1 MPFGDIWWQQCMHD
15 MFLYIWY
22 ISCDMFFS
30 ATVCFETHIIHPW
43 GCIRKYNALTW
54 LTLAHTMDHSVPILC
69 KLFVTFL
76 EAASACVAWKSVSIN
91 MVWYRLQSIKL
102 HSRIQCV
109 YIEVCISAI
118 LLLAPFTPR
127 YALHTQTPLCAMPI
141 KSDYFYSAFFAGEF
155 DLISK
160 CSERPLCAKFLG
172 TFHFSACIPKLEH
185 CSALALKI
193 SALALRRTRFRGC
206 DGIWL
211 QCKFG
216 ALTVIDGNC
225 EIKWDILKS
234 NVKLWN

>member
-1 MPFGDIWWQQCMHD
+1 MHD

-76 EAASACVAWKSVSIN
+76 EAASACVAWKSVSMN

-127 YALHTQTPLCAMPI
+127 YALHTQTQLCAMPI
-141 KSDYFYSAFFAGEF
+141 KSDYFYSVFFCRRIWSHIKMLRAATV
-155 DLISK
+155 
-160 CSERPLCAKFLG
+160 C
-172 TFHFSACIPKLEH
+172 
-185 CSALALKI
+185 KI
-193 SALALRRTRFRGC
+193 SGHLSFFRLHSQIRTLHCTGT
-206 DGIWL
+206 
-211 QCKFG
+211 Q
-216 ALTVIDGNC
+216 N
-225 EIKWDILKS
+225 
-234 NVKLWN
+234 